1 MYNQNY
7 IRDDKHRA
15 RGKDSKTM
23 AKYECN
29 CMGERE
35 SCIRGH
41 QNYFMLLKSGL
52 NIG

>member
-15 RGKDSKTM
+15 RGKDSKTV
-23 AKYECN
+23 AKYEWD

-35 SCIRGH
+35 RCIRGH
-41 QNYFMLLKSGL
+41 QNYFTQLKSGL